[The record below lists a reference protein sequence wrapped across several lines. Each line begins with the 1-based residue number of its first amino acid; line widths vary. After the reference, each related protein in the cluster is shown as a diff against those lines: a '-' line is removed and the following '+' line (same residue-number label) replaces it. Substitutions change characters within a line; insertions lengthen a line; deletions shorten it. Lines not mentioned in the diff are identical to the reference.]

1 MQQLELLVAV
11 ALVLQLLQPLE
22 TSICLINISVKTTK
36 I

>member
-22 TSICLINISVKTTK
+22 TSIYLINISVKTTK